1 MVYARPRRTARRLIS
16 VSAGND
22 GISIIEVLIGAV
34 LVLIAA
40 IGTALMF
47 STGQAYVQ
55 SEGDN
60 RVAVLLAQQRLE
72 QIRSAGFGSTSST
85 GATLPSLCPVTP
97 AERCETN
104 IDLATENFPGYRR
117 TTTVTAICPNNFT
130 TSMTTT
136 VACPGGAT
144 VEAKFFSVTV
154 TPSEGTSATAD
165 RKAQPVTLTM
175 IMVSH

>member
-85 GATLPSLCPVTP
+85 GAT
-97 AERCETN
+97 
-104 IDLATENFPGYRR
+104 
-117 TTTVTAICPNNFT
+117 
-130 TSMTTT
+130 

-154 TPSEGTSATAD
+154 TPTEGTSATAD